1 MTSESVPGKPKPKI
15 SMAVLIAMVILIII
29 TAIFLIEMVTATN
42 TATQSGQATP
52 DENIEAVVAALLVN
66 ANPANGEV
74 LMERYG
80 CAACHVIGADSGIAP
95 YLDLIGDV
103 AATRRPPLSAAA
115 YIYESITN
123 PAAFVVEGYQNT
135 MAADFRSRVSDK
147 ELGDMI
153 AYLLTL
159 RAQ

>member
-1 MTSESVPGKPKPKI
+1 MTSELESATPKKKI
-15 SMAVLIAMVILIII
+15 SVSVLIAMVMLIVI
-29 TAIFLIEMVTATN
+29 TAIFIIEMVTATN
-42 TATQSGQATP
+42 MATHSVDVTP
-52 DENIEAVVAALLVN
+52 DEDIEAVVAALLVD
-66 ANPANGEV
+66 ANPDNGAT

-95 YLDLIGDV
+95 HLDLIGDV
-103 AATRRPPLSAAA
+103 AATRHPPLSAAA

-123 PAAFVVEGYQNT
+123 PGAFVVEGYQNT
-135 MAADFRSRVSDK
+135 MAADFKSRVGEQ
-147 ELGDMI
+147 ELGDII

>member
-1 MTSESVPGKPKPKI
+1 
-15 SMAVLIAMVILIII
+15 MAVLISIVILIVI

-42 TATQSGQATP
+42 MATQSAEATP
-52 DENIEAVVAALLVN
+52 DQNIEAVVAALLVDTD
-66 ANPANGEV
+66 PANGEA

-95 YLDLIGDV
+95 HLDLIGDV
-103 AATRRPPLSAAA
+103 AATRHPPLSAAA

-123 PAAFVVEGYQNT
+123 PGAFVVEGYQNT
-135 MAADFRSRVSDK
+135 MAADFKSRVSEQ
-147 ELGDMI
+147 ELGDII